1 MPLYLDTHFVI
12 FLYMGAKQRMS
23 ARALE
28 LIESEEIRISPMVF
42 LELQYLYDIGRLTQ
56 PPEKVVGYLEAR
68 IDLRQC
74 NIPFPRVVQFAAK
87 ESWTRDP
94 FDRIIV
100 AQARLG
106 EHRLLSRDESILQNY
121 NRALA

>member
-28 LIESEEIRISPMVF
+28 LIESDEIRISPLVF

-74 NIPFPRVVQFAAK
+74 NIPFPRVAQFAAK

-106 EHRLLSRDESILQNY
+106 EHRLLSLDEAILQNY
-121 NRALA
+121 NHALA